1 MTKKGEEIEAG
12 PGDLEQEVEL
22 KRSKFREIDLN
33 HNKKYEEGLQEKWM
47 HTLIWWKSEQNLA
60 WVKQDLVTNYFP
72 IPFLVTSVSPLKYL
86 SSHVDDDFI
95 CGWSE
100 NDMN

>member
-47 HTLIWWKSEQNLA
+47 HTLI
-60 WVKQDLVTNYFP
+60 
-72 IPFLVTSVSPLKYL
+72 
-86 SSHVDDDFI
+86 
-95 CGWSE
+95 
-100 NDMN
+100 